1 MAGKK
6 TAPAQGTFEESLH
19 RLEEIV
25 NQLEQGDVPLED
37 SLVLYE
43 EGIRLSKTC
52 AERLT
57 RAETT
62 LKKLNKDLDG
72 KLTLTDEEQE

>member
-6 TAPAQGTFEESLH
+6 PATGKGSFEESLH

-37 SLVLYE
+37 SLRLYE
-43 EGIRLSKTC
+43 EGIQLSRVC
-52 AERLT
+52 AEKLT

-72 KLTLTDEEQE
+72 KLTLMDEEQE

>member
-6 TAPAQGTFEESLH
+6 AAASKDSFEESLH

-37 SLVLYE
+37 SLRLYE
-43 EGIRLSKTC
+43 EGIRLSKVC
-52 AERLT
+52 AEKLT

-72 KLTLTDEEQE
+72 KLTLMDEEQE

>member
-6 TAPAQGTFEESLH
+6 PAAGKGSFEESLH

-37 SLVLYE
+37 SLRLYE
-43 EGIRLSKTC
+43 EGIQLSRVC
-52 AERLT
+52 AEKLT
-57 RAETT
+57 RAEST

-72 KLTLTDEEQE
+72 KLTLMDEEQE

>member
-6 TAPAQGTFEESLH
+6 PAAGKETFEESLH

-37 SLVLYE
+37 SLRLYE
-43 EGIRLSKTC
+43 EGIQLSKACTD
-52 AERLT
+52 RLM
-57 RAETT
+57 RAEST

-72 KLTLTDEEQE
+72 KLTLMDEDQE

>member
-1 MAGKK
+1 MATKKTPAGK
-6 TAPAQGTFEESLH
+6 GSFEESLH

-37 SLVLYE
+37 SLHLYE
-43 EGIRLSKTC
+43 EGIQLSKTC

-62 LKKLNKDLDG
+62 LKRLNKDLDG
-72 KLTLTDEEQE
+72 KLTLMDEEQE

>member
-6 TAPAQGTFEESLH
+6 NAPGKGTFEESLH

-37 SLVLYE
+37 SLRLYE
-43 EGIRLSKTC
+43 EGIQLSKAC

-62 LKKLNKDLDG
+62 LKTLSKDLDG
-72 KLTLTDEEQE
+72 KLTLMDEEQE

>member
-6 TAPAQGTFEESLH
+6 PAAGKDSFEESLH

-25 NQLEQGDVPLED
+25 NQLERGDVPLED
-37 SLVLYE
+37 SLRLYE
-43 EGIRLSKTC
+43 EGIQLSRLC
-52 AERLT
+52 AEKLT

-62 LKKLNKDLDG
+62 LKRLHKDLDG
-72 KLTLTDEEQE
+72 KLTLMDEEQE